1 MLNRIVKPY
10 IVKRCIHAS
19 QNAVK
24 LPKPTMEELLRE
36 QTEHLKSISDSL
48 KSCEHKLHYIA
59 NKTDSQLNDLNSNV
73 CWLLVGL
80 SVYFPIS
87 IILH

>member
-1 MLNRIVKPY
+1 MSKGV
-10 IVKRCIHAS
+10 
-19 QNAVK
+19 
-24 LPKPTMEELLRE
+24 
-36 QTEHLKSISDSL
+36 KSISDSL